1 MEKGSQSTKDKAAR
15 NLMILDIGYTWICP
29 ASHHR
34 ITCPPT
40 VTARYHHLGP
50 ASVPTVNRF
59 TCQAPCYKYTVLMN
73 QKISVLL
80 VGGGAYSIIEQVRFI
95 SWPAVI
101 MSIEPSCLSHSTF
114 RFVSFHRLFSVCFQ
128 YKFHFL
134 RVLIWMSV
142 PQCDWLERYQL
153 QNVFMRTLT
162 LNPSHSFTH
171 QNTSTVKIF
180 SYSLTK

>member
-101 MSIEPSCLSHSTF
+101 MSIEPSCLSHSRF
-114 RFVSFHRLFSVCFQ
+114 RFVFFSSLIFCSFLIQVSSLACSDLDVSTTVRL
-128 YKFHFL
+128 
-134 RVLIWMSV
+134 
-142 PQCDWLERYQL
+142 
-153 QNVFMRTLT
+153 TG
-162 LNPSHSFTH
+162 
-171 QNTSTVKIF
+171 KI
-180 SYSLTK
+180 SAAKCVHEDINIKP